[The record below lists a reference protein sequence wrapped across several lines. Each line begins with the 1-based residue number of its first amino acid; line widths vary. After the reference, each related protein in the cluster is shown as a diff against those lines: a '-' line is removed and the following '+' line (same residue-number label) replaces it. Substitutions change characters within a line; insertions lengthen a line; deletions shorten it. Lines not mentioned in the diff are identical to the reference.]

1 MRYQALSAVLALEL
15 AAGGVRRDELT
26 TWLEAHLEP
35 VRAE

>member
-15 AAGGVRRDELT
+15 AAGGITRGQLT
-26 TWLEAHLEP
+26 AWLEAHLEP